1 MCIFT
6 GNTGT
11 DLIQLK
17 LWPKYTF
24 RVTCVKCYTY
34 VTIINQ

>member
-24 RVTCVKCYTY
+24 RVTCVKRYTY